1 MWSKEKKQSKVD
13 ISINREEIVT
23 VMIKIPMEMLC
34 GAKKKEKKSKN

>member
-1 MWSKEKKQSKVD
+1 MKKKQSKVD

-34 GAKKKEKKSKN
+34 GQKKKRKKSKN